1 MKPAATRDFLLLG
14 MGLAI
19 AVALKAHYAQ
29 CSTADLAWL
38 LDPVRRIV
46 GFFTG
51 SPSHFDPDLGYHFPQ
66 LHITIDRSCSGLN
79 FLVMAFCMIGIST
92 LSFYRRLGPQVLALA
107 IGALATYLLTLGATS
122 SRILIAI
129 RSWQLRELYPWLASD
144 RMHQLQGGFVYLFFL
159 ILFYLLTTFLHQKMS
174 QRYA

>member
-1 MKPAATRDFLLLG
+1 MLIRYRLYFLPHLLTHQG
-14 MGLAI
+14 ASGAYCAGSPSPGTI
-19 AVALKAHYAQ
+19 Q
-29 CSTADLAWL
+29 DLL
-38 LDPVRRIV
+38 YDCRIV

-144 RMHQLQGGFVYLFFL
+144 RMHQQQGGIVYLFFL
-159 ILFYLLTTFLHQKMS
+159 ILFYLLTTFLLQNMS